1 VAGGFLFRIGIGALP
16 FLLPLLLQ
24 IGFGLTP
31 FQSGSLTFAS
41 AAGAMA
47 MKFTAATILKRWGFR
62 RVLVVNGV
70 VSAAFLASCGLFT
83 AATPHWLLLTA
94 LLAGGFFRSLE
105 FTALNA
111 LGYADVDQA
120 RMSRATSFA
129 SVAQQMSGA
138 VGVALA
144 AASVQT
150 FRWGLG
156 DTALTPRDMTLSF
169 AVVSLVALSSVAIF
183 ARLKPDA
190 GAEVSG
196 QQQQAIDDATAPAE

>member
-1 VAGGFLFRIGIGALP
+1 
-16 FLLPLLLQ
+16 
-24 IGFGLTP
+24 
-31 FQSGSLTFAS
+31 
-41 AAGAMA
+41 
-47 MKFTAATILKRWGFR
+47 
-62 RVLVVNGV
+62 VVNGV

-111 LGYADVDQA
+111 LGYADIDQA

-150 FRWGLG
+150 FRWSLG

-196 QQQQAIDDATAPAE
+196 QHQPAIDDATAPAE